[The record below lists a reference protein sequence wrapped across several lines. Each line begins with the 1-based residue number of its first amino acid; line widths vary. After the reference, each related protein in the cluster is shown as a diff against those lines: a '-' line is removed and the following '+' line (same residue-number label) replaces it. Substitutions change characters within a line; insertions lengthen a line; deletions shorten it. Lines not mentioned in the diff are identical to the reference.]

1 MVKTVIK
8 ADNFNAF

>member
-1 MVKTVIK
+1 MVKTVTK